1 MEVAYYKISGPKDR
15 KQARVMFSQ
24 FIEILGEENFDLVA
38 IDNSDKS
45 SDRIFIFNDLSVI
58 ENIKNFFLEK
68 GYLLEFEIKTKDYL
82 ISKEIDPIL
91 FNDENY
97 DILSTFFKE
106 TLTIDDVLDKIN
118 YSGLDSLNKLDY
130 LILNGKNDSNLS
142 KTKKP

>member
-58 ENIKNFFLEK
+58 ENIKNFFLENSV
-68 GYLLEFEIKTKDYL
+68 EQ
-82 ISKEIDPIL
+82 
-91 FNDENY
+91 
-97 DILSTFFKE
+97 
-106 TLTIDDVLDKIN
+106 
-118 YSGLDSLNKLDY
+118 
-130 LILNGKNDSNLS
+130 
-142 KTKKP
+142 

>member
-24 FIEILGEENFDLVA
+24 FIEILGEENFDLVV

-106 TLTIDDVLDKIN
+106 TLTVDDVLDKIN

-130 LILNGKNDSNLS
+130 LILENKTNGNLS

>member
-24 FIEILGEENFDLVA
+24 FIEILGDENFDLVA

-130 LILNGKNDSNLS
+130 LILNGKNNSNLS

>member
-45 SDRIFIFNDLSVI
+45 SDRIFIFNNLSVI

-130 LILNGKNDSNLS
+130 LILNGKNDGNLS

>member
-24 FIEILGEENFDLVA
+24 FIEILGEKNFDLVA

>member
-91 FNDENY
+91 FNYENY

-130 LILNGKNDSNLS
+130 LILNGKNDGNLS

>member
-118 YSGLDSLNKLDY
+118 YSGLDSLNK
-130 LILNGKNDSNLS
+130 
-142 KTKKP
+142 

>member
-130 LILNGKNDSNLS
+130 LILNGKNNGNLS

>member
-15 KQARVMFSQ
+15 KQARVMFYQ

-130 LILNGKNDSNLS
+130 LILNGKNNSNLS

>member
-130 LILNGKNDSNLS
+130 LILNGKNDGNLS
-142 KTKKP
+142 KIKKP

>member
-45 SDRIFIFNDLSVI
+45 SDRIFIFNNLSVI

-130 LILNGKNDSNLS
+130 LILNGKNNSNLS

>member
-24 FIEILGEENFDLVA
+24 FIEILGEENFDLVV

-106 TLTIDDVLDKIN
+106 TLTVDDVLDKIN

-130 LILNGKNDSNLS
+130 LILENKTNGTLS

>member
-130 LILNGKNDSNLS
+130 LILNGKNNSNLS

>member
-58 ENIKNFFLEK
+58 ENIKKFFLEK

-130 LILNGKNDSNLS
+130 LILNGKNNGNLS

>member
-24 FIEILGEENFDLVA
+24 FIEILGEENFDLVV

-130 LILNGKNDSNLS
+130 LILNGKNNGNLS

>member
-97 DILSTFFKE
+97 NILSTFFKE

-130 LILNGKNDSNLS
+130 LILNGKNNGNLS

>member
-130 LILNGKNDSNLS
+130 LILSGKNNGDLS

>member
-118 YSGLDSLNKLDY
+118 YFGLDSLNKLDY
-130 LILNGKNDSNLS
+130 LILENKTNGNLS

>member
-15 KQARVMFSQ
+15 KQARVMFYQ

-118 YSGLDSLNKLDY
+118 YFGLDSLNKLDY
-130 LILNGKNDSNLS
+130 LILENKTNGNLS

>member
-24 FIEILGEENFDLVA
+24 FIEILGEKNFDLVA

-130 LILNGKNDSNLS
+130 LILNGKNDGNLS

>member
-130 LILNGKNDSNLS
+130 LILSGKNNGNLS

>member
-24 FIEILGEENFDLVA
+24 FRDILGEENFDLVA

-91 FNDENY
+91 FNYENY

-130 LILNGKNDSNLS
+130 LILNGKNDGNLS

>member
-24 FIEILGEENFDLVA
+24 FIEILGEENFDLVV

-118 YSGLDSLNKLDY
+118 YFGLDSLNKLDY
-130 LILNGKNDSNLS
+130 LILENKTNGNLS

>member
-130 LILNGKNDSNLS
+130 LILNGKNDGNLS